1 MIGYLT
7 PLTPWCGGSRGR
19 RANWMAGAGSVR
31 AILRGAILCWVFLG
45 WSLPVDARGEENKDV
60 KSENVSR
67 EAAASTKQVRQWIK
81 ELDDDHYAVR
91 EAAQQRLVSAGN
103 LALEAVAVVAADQGA
118 SLESITRAVR
128 VLTTWSDSKDASLRL
143 AALERLASLTNRPLE
158 AALATE
164 MLAALYEQN
173 AIEAIERLGGLCE
186 PVNQLPKN
194 ARIPEQY
201 KKRQPLRV
209 TLGANWKGS
218 DDDLKGIAKIRRT
231 TVVSLYSAPI
241 GDQSLVHLTK
251 IPALTRV
258 EIYGTQLSEESID
271 ALRKQLPETVTIE
284 VRRSGAKL
292 GIGGKTIQGVAQVAT
307 VLPGSAAGR
316 GGLQQ
321 NDVITHVAGEP
332 VDSFEALTK
341 RIATYQPG
349 DTVELSIRRKNQTVT
364 KRVTFDR
371 WGASAEV
378 GGER

>member
-1 MIGYLT
+1 
-7 PLTPWCGGSRGR
+7 
-19 RANWMAGAGSVR
+19 
-31 AILRGAILCWVFLG
+31 
-45 WSLPVDARGEENKDV
+45 LPVYARGEENKDV

-67 EAAASTKQVRQWIK
+67 EAVASTKQISQWIK

-91 EAAQQRLVSAGN
+91 EDAQHRLVSAGN

-128 VLTTWSDSKDASLRL
+128 ILTAWSDSKDTSLRL
-143 AALERLASLTNRPLE
+143 AALERLGSLTNRPLE

-173 AIEAIERLGGLCE
+173 AIEAIQRLGGLCE
-186 PVNQLPKN
+186 PVNQLPVN
-194 ARIPEQY
+194 ARIPNLY
-201 KKRQPLRV
+201 KNRQPLRV
-209 TLGANWKGS
+209 TLGANWKGT
-218 DDDLKGIAKIRRT
+218 DEDLKSIAQIRRT

-241 GDQSLVHLTK
+241 GDQALVHLTK

-271 ALRKQLPETVTIE
+271 AFRKQLPETVKTVE

-292 GIGGKTIQGVAQVAT
+292 GIGGKPVQGVAQVAT
-307 VLPGSAAGR
+307 VLPGSAADR
-316 GGLQQ
+316 GDLQQ
-321 NDVITHVAGEP
+321 HDVITHVAGEP

-349 DTVELSIRRKNQTVT
+349 ATVELTIRRKNQTVT
-364 KRVTFDR
+364 KTVTFDR
-371 WGASAEV
+371 WGASAEAS
-378 GGER
+378 GER